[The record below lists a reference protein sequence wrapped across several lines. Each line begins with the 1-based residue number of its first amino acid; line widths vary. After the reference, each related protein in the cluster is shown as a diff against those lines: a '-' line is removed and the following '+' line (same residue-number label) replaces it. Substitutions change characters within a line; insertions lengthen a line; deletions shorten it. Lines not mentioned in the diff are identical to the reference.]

1 MVKAILDDGSTRI
14 ETTHADRA
22 TDRTPLYNLA
32 FALAKAIRGYDAA
45 VGEGGLE
52 KWLMEAL
59 QELKPKQKPE
69 VKKSL

>member
-14 ETTHADRA
+14 ETTYTDRA
-22 TDRTPLYNLA
+22 SDRTPLYNLA

-45 VGEGGLE
+45 EGGGGLE

-59 QELKPKQKPE
+59 QELKPKPKPE
-69 VKKSL
+69 AGQS